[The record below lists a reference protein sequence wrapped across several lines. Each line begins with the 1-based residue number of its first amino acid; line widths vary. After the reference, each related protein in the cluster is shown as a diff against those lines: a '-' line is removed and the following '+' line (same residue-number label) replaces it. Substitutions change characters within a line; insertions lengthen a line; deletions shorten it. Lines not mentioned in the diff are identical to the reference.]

1 LSGAVQIGIATIVA
15 FLLGSVPT
23 GYIAGRLLRGID
35 LRQHGS
41 GNLGTTNVFRVLG
54 TGAALPVLL
63 ADVAKGTLAVA
74 FGSLSS
80 LRVGNAD
87 LVPLLCALAA
97 VLGHSF
103 SPFVG
108 FRGGKGVATAAGAF
122 LTLAPWGA
130 VPAVAVWLSLL
141 LTTRIMS
148 VASLAAATVF
158 PVTLFVHDLSG
169 VDGHHWSTLIAA
181 CLVTLIVYW
190 RHWPNVL
197 RLRQGQ
203 EKGLW

>member
-1 LSGAVQIGIATIVA
+1 MQIGIATVVA

-23 GYIAGRLLRGID
+23 SYIAGRLLRGID

-41 GNLGTTNVFRVLG
+41 GNLGSTNVFRVLG
-54 TGAALPVLL
+54 ASAAVPVLL
-63 ADVAKGTLAVA
+63 ADVAKGALAVA
-74 FGSLSS
+74 FGSLPAF
-80 LRVGNAD
+80 RVGNAD
-87 LVPLLCALAA
+87 LVALLCAIAA
-97 VLGHSF
+97 ILGHSF

-130 VPAVAVWLSLL
+130 VPAVAVWLALL
-141 LTTRIMS
+141 LTTRVMS
-148 VASLAAATVF
+148 IASLSAAMVL
-158 PVTLFVHDLSG
+158 PISLLVHELSG
-169 VDGHHWSTLIAA
+169 VDGHHWSTLAA
-181 CLVTLIVYW
+181 SCLVTLIVFW
-190 RHWPNVL
+190 RHWPNIL